1 MRRVRALVITEYGG
15 PEVLKVEEWPD
26 PEPGTGEVR
35 VTVKAA
41 GINFAD
47 LLARMGLYQD
57 APKAPCV
64 VGYEFAGEVESVG
77 EGVTDVQPGDRVM
90 GGCRFGGQSELVVT
104 GADNLVPLPD
114 DWSYEEGAALPVVYA
129 TAYAGL
135 IRYGSLREGE
145 RVLIQAAAGGVG
157 IAATQIA
164 KLAGAGEI
172 YGTASASKHDAI
184 REFGV
189 DHAIDYSAT
198 DFRKEVRRISGEKQ
212 PLDLILDGIG
222 GSSFRK
228 GWSLLRPGGRLVA
241 IGASSV
247 SGGDKR
253 SLPKVARM
261 LVGTPIFHPLA
272 MMQSSRGFIG
282 VNMLTLW
289 DSKGSLD
296 EFIEPLR
303 EWVESGKL
311 RPVVAEAFPLDRGAH
326 AHRFIQ
332 ERKNVGKVV
341 LTM

>member
-1 MRRVRALVITEYGG
+1 VRALVITEHGG
-15 PEVLKVEEWPD
+15 PEVLRVEEHPD
-26 PEPGTGEVR
+26 PQPGPGEVR
-35 VTVKAA
+35 VAVKAA

-64 VGYEFAGEVESVG
+64 VGYEFAGDVESVG
-77 EGVTDVQPGDRVM
+77 EGVTGVAAGDRVM
-90 GGCRFGGQSELVVT
+90 GGSRFGGYSELVVT
-104 GADNLVPLPD
+104 GADNLVALPD
-114 DWSYEEGAALPVVYA
+114 DWSYEEGAALPVGYA

-164 KLAGAGEI
+164 KLAGAGEVF
-172 YGTASASKHDAI
+172 GTASASKHDAV
-184 REFGV
+184 RAFGV
-189 DHAIDYSAT
+189 DHPIDYTKT
-198 DFRKEVRRISGEKQ
+198 DFAKEIRRITGEKQ
-212 PLDLILDGIG
+212 PLDVIIDGIG

-228 GWSLLRPGGRLVA
+228 GWSLLRAGGRLVG

-247 SGGDKR
+247 SGGEKR
-253 SLPKVARM
+253 SLPKVAKM
-261 LVGTPIFHPLA
+261 LAGMPIFHPIP

-282 VNMLTLW
+282 LNMLTLW

-303 EWVESGKL
+303 DWVETGKL
-311 RPVVAEAFPLDRGAH
+311 RPVVAEAFPLERGAD

-332 ERKNVGKVV
+332 DRKNVGKVV